1 MRDTQTVYIPASLPL
16 PSPPS
21 QKLPRLACARLMTLS
36 ATVTL
41 LAVLMCAA
49 PACARDEGLRR
60 PSARRRAQEEA
71 EALRDGVEEEAA
83 AGGALAS
90 LPAVRIDLPG
100 HVDKG
105 RGEQGR

>member
-1 MRDTQTVYIPASLPL
+1 
-16 PSPPS
+16 
-21 QKLPRLACARLMTLS
+21 MTLS

-90 LPAVRIDLPG
+90 LPAVRIDLTG
-100 HVDKG
+100 RHVEKG
-105 RGEQGR
+105 RGQQGLEGG